1 MCLNLTIIHYAPP
14 FLHLI
19 TSDWSTAATAL
30 SCKQLSKA
38 LGTVRLLLFR
48 RELLSSQQLRAVR
61 AREAVAMP
69 RGVLVSYSTLVDHL
83 CTDKLTVIKE
93 TRSKAKGR
101 K

>member
-1 MCLNLTIIHYAPP
+1 M
-14 FLHLI
+14 I
-19 TSDWSTAATAL
+19 TSDWSAAATAL

-38 LGTVRLLLFR
+38 LGTVRLILLR

-83 CTDKLTVIKE
+83 CTGKLTVIKK
-93 TRSKAKGR
+93 TQSKGNGRKSIEGKGR
-101 K
+101 KGK